1 MEHIVLPPSDEG
13 DFWKVIDLE
22 TDCVQL
28 FSSLVEVE
36 KYLDAMDFKKHW
48 SPQER
53 LADEGADTTP
63 VLPGEKTK
71 DDGRG

>member
-1 MEHIVLPPSDEG
+1 MECIVLPPSDEG

-22 TDCVQL
+22 TDFVQL

-36 KYLDAMDFKKHW
+36 QYLDAMDFKKHW
-48 SPQER
+48 SPEER
-53 LADEGADTTP
+53 FSDEGSTTTP
-63 VLPGEKTK
+63 VLPGEKTE